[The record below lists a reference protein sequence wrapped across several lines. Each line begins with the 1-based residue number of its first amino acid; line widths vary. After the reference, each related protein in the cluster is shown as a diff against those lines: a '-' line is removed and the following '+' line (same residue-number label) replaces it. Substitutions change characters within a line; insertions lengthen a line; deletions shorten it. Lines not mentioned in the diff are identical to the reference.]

1 MFSEV
6 HFMAPDAG
14 VIISGILACL
24 LLIASGFA
32 SGSEIAFFSL
42 TPNDL
47 SIIAEKKSVSD
58 SNIMQ
63 LLND

>member
-32 SGSEIAFFSL
+32 SGSEIAFFH
-42 TPNDL
+42 
-47 SIIAEKKSVSD
+47 
-58 SNIMQ
+58 
-63 LLND
+63 LLRTILA